1 MKYRTPTPLRIS
13 FYIQLKP
20 KAERM
25 KIAAEGEALQSELR
39 LEQHEVKRLIR
50 EALSKRSF
58 PQQFNTWK
66 PFEGCPIAF
75 PVPVVCGRVGAR
87 V

>member
-25 KIAAEGEALQSELR
+25 KTAAEGEALQSELR

-58 PQQFNTWK
+58 PPAVQYLEAVRGDVLLLSLFLWS
-66 PFEGCPIAF
+66 
-75 PVPVVCGRVGAR
+75 VVCGL
-87 V
+87 